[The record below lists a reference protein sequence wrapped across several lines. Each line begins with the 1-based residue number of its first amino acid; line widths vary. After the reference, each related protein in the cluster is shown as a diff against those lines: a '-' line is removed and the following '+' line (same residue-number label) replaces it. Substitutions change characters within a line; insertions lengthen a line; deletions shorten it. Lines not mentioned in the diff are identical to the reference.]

1 MELEITGKG
10 ADLQNVFVLI
20 FFKSPRN
27 NAGPLSQER
36 LTSFDI
42 QKLIEERRAYL
53 LLSEKLTGRSL
64 EKALNLLD
72 PPKSKT

>member
-27 NAGPLSQER
+27 NAGPLSQEGVK
-36 LTSFDI
+36 SSAN
-42 QKLIEERRAYL
+42 QKLIYRKESGATPFRKINRRISRKGVK
-53 LLSEKLTGRSL
+53 LSRSIQV
-64 EKALNLLD
+64 
-72 PPKSKT
+72 

>member
-42 QKLIEERRAYL
+42 QKLIEEKRA
-53 LLSEKLTGRSL
+53 
-64 EKALNLLD
+64 
-72 PPKSKT
+72 